1 MKKNLSLLIAI
12 LCFASITQAQLYMDS
27 GGDVRIGGSGADPTY
42 KLQVVGSLSVS
53 CQPGANSGFY
63 FQADGTYPA
72 IQPQWNNSAR
82 CGLSSSKFWRMY
94 TNYMYYDYLID
105 ISDLSTKENIR
116 TIKSPLSSVLKI
128 NGIKYDRKADYYA
141 NTMDEDMAKAI
152 ESGKNKYGI
161 VAQDLMEIYPDLVKF
176 DEDAQLHGVNYIGL
190 IPILVEAIKEQQV
203 QIEALQETVS
213 GSLKGATVATSS
225 SNPTLPLVGSS
236 TLHQNAPNPF
246 TVETTIAYSL
256 SETVGGATLYIYDMT
271 GKQIRSYDLY
281 DKGDSNITIVGG
293 DLDAG
298 IYMYSLIA
306 DGMLVGT
313 KQMVLTD

>member
-1 MKKNLSLLIAI
+1 MKINLSLIIAI
-12 LCFASITQAQLYMDS
+12 LCFASTAHGQLYMDS

-105 ISDLSTKENIR
+105 ISDMSTKENIR
-116 TIKSPLSSVLKI
+116 SIESPLSSVLKI
-128 NGIKYDRKADYYA
+128 KGIKYDRKADYYA
-141 NTMDEDMAKAI
+141 NTMEEDMEKAI

-161 VAQDLMEIYPDLVKF
+161 VAQDLMEIYPDLVKY

-203 QIEALQETVS
+203 QIEALQEAISGNLKSATSATS
-213 GSLKGATVATSS
+213 GSD
-225 SNPTLPLVGSS
+225 PILPEVGSS

-246 TVETTIAYSL
+246 TVETNIAYSL
-256 SETVGGATLYIYDMT
+256 SESVRAATLYIYNMT
-271 GKQIRSYDLY
+271 GKQLRSYDIY
-281 DKGDSNITIVGG
+281 DRGDSKITIAGR

-298 IYMYSLIA
+298 MYMYSLIA
-306 DGMLVGT
+306 DGILVGT
-313 KQMVLTD
+313 KQMLLTD